1 MMRWLLV
8 AAVLLLVTA
17 GGAVSIDTWESDS
30 NIVAGLGDIGWLS
43 CPTVFQNDSTWY
55 LISGK
60 NAGTFSGFNWTGSTW
75 QSDSGIIS
83 GLGDVG
89 EMSSPTV
96 FQNDSTWYLISGNHD
111 GMFFG
116 FNWTGS
122 TWQSDSGIISGL
134 GSIGNEAYPMVF
146 QKDSTW
152 YLISGQSIGSYRG
165 FNWTGSTWQS
175 DSGIISGLPAYSE
188 TAPTVF
194 QKDSTWYLISGKN
207 AGTFSGF
214 NWTGSTW
221 QSDSGIVSGLGDVGY
236 HSTPTL
242 FQKDGS
248 WYLISGER
256 YGLFYGYNLFL
267 APINLTYTKGKFWVN
282 HTWEAGSGAIVTDSY
297 NVSINEIWYNGTTD
311 TYYNNT
317 LITWGGW
324 SNATV
329 YAYNTT
335 YGLST
340 EYVSEDVQ
348 LPYPIPA
355 VPSGAGSTWDYYWVN
370 HTWTEGSSYGIWCG
384 DTDSYNVSINGTWHN
399 STTNTYYNNTG
410 LSSHG
415 WSNASIYA
423 FNNTAGI
430 NETHIYQNVQMV
442 NRAITITNTSDW
454 SGWEGENVY
463 VDYDASD
470 LDSDTPTFSCNRTD
484 LFADFDTANGTGNW
498 TTAANGTF
506 KINFGVSDGWGSTN
520 NYTMTV
526 VSIVTTPA
534 TPTNLAYNTGC
545 HWVNHTWVAGIGTA
559 TDSYNV
565 SVNGVWYNTTT
576 DTFYNESDM
585 SPIGWSN
592 ISVYAFNNSQGTISN
607 TNVYQNVQIP
617 RCPSLCPFTFY
628 DPFHY
633 YGVHNSKVAGEGG
646 WLPCDDNVY
655 VHSDYGINFYSTSE
669 GDNIVYGTWDP
680 LVEDYTSCYHG
691 IDATGD
697 CEIIYLHADIRI
709 TTTHNSARV
718 YVGEPFYDAN
728 NPTNPTHELIGF
740 QFDIDSDGNIIIHLL
755 GTPGTYPD
763 VIVMARPGDWIS
775 VSVAYDLTTKE
786 YIYLEAIDSE
796 TTHTLYDISTTYT
809 TQTRELSNVT
819 LRFGTDSGSMSFGG
833 LCYVDNVYVSSLEY
847 NSTPTYVI
855 LTDASGNQIMNTQ
868 VAIYDKSL
876 DAYTQKWEN
885 NEDGIIRISS
895 GASGEPQ
902 VSVRTFDGIYTRQ
915 FQTDES
921 GGIVNWTIPLNYNLK
936 VYPEDQSGVPLT
948 GVFAGLSEYTPHDP
962 LSFWGFSMSG
972 SKYVPVMNTSGF
984 LMCDIYAEK
993 GGYEDYSE
1001 TALNWTSKSAL
1012 VKDYRHTITLTK
1024 E

>member
-1 MMRWLLV
+1 MRLWLI
-8 AAVLLLVTA
+8 AISMLLLLSIA
-17 GGAVSIDTWESDS
+17 GEC
-30 NIVAGLGDIGWLS
+30 VA
-43 CPTVFQNDSTWY
+43 N
-55 LISGK
+55 
-60 NAGTFSGFNWTGSTW
+60 
-75 QSDSGIIS
+75 
-83 GLGDVG
+83 
-89 EMSSPTV
+89 
-96 FQNDSTWYLISGNHD
+96 
-111 GMFFG
+111 
-116 FNWTGS
+116 
-122 TWQSDSGIISGL
+122 
-134 GSIGNEAYPMVF
+134 
-146 QKDSTW
+146 
-152 YLISGQSIGSYRG
+152 
-165 FNWTGSTWQS
+165 
-175 DSGIISGLPAYSE
+175 
-188 TAPTVF
+188 
-194 QKDSTWYLISGKN
+194 
-207 AGTFSGF
+207 
-214 NWTGSTW
+214 TW
-221 QSDSGIVSGLGDVGY
+221 QSDSGIVSGLGDVGLY
-236 HSTPTL
+236 SAPCV
-242 FQKDGS
+242 FQKDSIWYLIAGEEGGGFYGFNWTGS
-248 WYLISGER
+248 SWQSDSGIVSGLGSVGEMSAPCVFQKDTTWYLISGE
-256 YGLFYGYNLFL
+256 YEGVFCGFNWTGSSWQSDSGIVSGLGRVGGGEVGGGSAPCVFQKDTTWYLISGEYEGGFYGFNWTGSSWQSDSGIVSGLGGVGWISAPCVFQKDTTWYLIAGEYDGVFNGYNWTGSSWQSDSDIVSGLGGVGL
-267 APINLTYTKGKFWVN
+267 ASVPTVFQKDTTWYLIAGEKEGAFYGFNLMTSSPTGLSHTKGVFWVN
-282 HTWEAGSGAIVTDSY
+282 HTWSVGTGHVTDSY
-297 NVSINEIWYNGTTD
+297 NVSINGTWYNGTTN

-317 LITWGGW
+317 LTTYGDW
-324 SNATV
+324 SNITV
-329 YAYNTT
+329 YAYNDT
-335 YGLST
+335 YGLSAG
-340 EYVSEDVQ
+340 YVSEDVQ
-348 LPYPIPA
+348 LPYPVPA
-355 VPSGAGSTWDYYWVN
+355 VPTGASSTWDYYWVN

-430 NETHIYQNVQMV
+430 NETHIY
-442 NRAITITNTSDW
+442 TSDW

-718 YVGEPFYDAN
+718 YVGEPFYDAD

-740 QFDIDSDGNIIIHLL
+740 RFYIYSDDIIIHLL

-833 LCYVDNVYVSSLEY
+833 RCYVDNVYVSSLEY